1 MLFFDICKYFLE
13 NINNEQ
19 KGAMQKANVLPPY
32 KPADSVQE
40 GEKQE
45 SGLAAAPFEKM
56 NWLELPR
63 IVGFDT
69 RVEFASSRT
78 CSTAGAYDRQRINLR
93 YTNFRLII
101 DFLCHSFVLHFN
113 HLTT

>member
-1 MLFFDICKYFLE
+1 MLKLFIQNVQISDTKYSKSGAKVMLFFDICKYFLE

-45 SGLAAAPFEKM
+45 SGLAAAPSEKM
-56 NWLELPR
+56 K
-63 IVGFDT
+63 
-69 RVEFASSRT
+69 
-78 CSTAGAYDRQRINLR
+78 
-93 YTNFRLII
+93 
-101 DFLCHSFVLHFN
+101 
-113 HLTT
+113 

>member
-45 SGLAAAPFEKM
+45 SGLAAALFEKM
-56 NWLELPR
+56 N
-63 IVGFDT
+63 
-69 RVEFASSRT
+69 
-78 CSTAGAYDRQRINLR
+78 
-93 YTNFRLII
+93 
-101 DFLCHSFVLHFN
+101 
-113 HLTT
+113 